1 MTILNSNP
9 TSDPNRNPNP
19 ILLFHIAPSR
29 RKVDASMEENA
40 ISLINTRK
48 KLKKLKIRRL

>member
-1 MTILNSNP
+1 MTISNSNP